1 VTNERT
7 EILARLD
14 HERRSLRRDGEGL
27 ELRPSVTR
35 TWAADGSH
43 RSVTWSSLSAD
54 SADTVIEEEVDHHRR
69 LGQPFEWKL
78 YGHDGPPDPLD
89 RLRGHGFTIGP
100 REAVLVYEFSRP
112 QIWAEAGEA
121 EVVRVDH
128 PEQVDVYRKVAEGVF
143 GKDYAFTAAELATA
157 LRSGSKQHRGYVAYS
172 GVTPAGVGRLY
183 THPDSVFG
191 GLYGGGTIPQFRGR
205 GLYRAVVAAR
215 ASDATAAGARYLIVD
230 ALPTSR
236 PILERLGFER
246 VTDTWSCTW
255 TPGGE

>member
-1 VTNERT
+1 VADDLT
-7 EILARLD
+7 EIRARLD

-35 TWAADGSH
+35 IWAADGSH

-54 SADTVIEEEVDHHRR
+54 SADAVIAEEVGHHRR
-69 LGQPFEWKL
+69 LGKPFEWKL
-78 YGHDGPPDPLD
+78 YGHDGPPDLLD
-89 RLRGHGFTIGP
+89 RLRRHGFTIGP
-100 REAVLVYEFSRP
+100 KESVLVYDLSRL
-112 QIWAEAGEA
+112 QNWAEGGEV

-128 PEQVDVYRKVAEGVF
+128 SEQVDVYREVAEGVF
-143 GKDYAFTAAELATA
+143 GKDYAFTAAELAAA
-157 LRSGSKQHRGYVAYS
+157 LRGGSKQHRGYVAYS
-172 GVTPAGVGRLY
+172 GSTPAGVGRLY

-205 GLYRAVVAAR
+205 GIYRAVVAAR

-246 VTDTWSCTW
+246 VTDTWPCTW